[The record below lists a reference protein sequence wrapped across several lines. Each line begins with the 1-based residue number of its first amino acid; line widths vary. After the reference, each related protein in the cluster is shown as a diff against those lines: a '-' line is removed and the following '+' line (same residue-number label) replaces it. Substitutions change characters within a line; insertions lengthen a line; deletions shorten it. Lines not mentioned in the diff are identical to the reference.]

1 MESRNKRIT
10 ALLSS
15 TIIIIIMTGLILMGS
30 GFSFA
35 LAPTT
40 PPINL
45 KTDNGSVVVTVE
57 WSPKEIQQAKD
68 VQFSITL
75 QDPSSNTTL
84 QHVNYNLQVKD
95 ANGTTVKSLTNL
107 HSHTGKDVQTIT
119 FDKAGDFQLTV
130 TVLGLGLTKP
140 FDTSKSGTAMTPI
153 TIGS

>member
-15 TIIIIIMTGLILMGS
+15 TIIIMTGLILMGS

-35 LAPTT
+35 LAATT

-45 KTDNGSVVVTVE
+45 KTDNGSVVVTVD

-75 QDPSSNTTL
+75 QDPSNTTL
-84 QHVNYNLQVKD
+84 KHVNYNLEVKD

-119 FDKAGDFQLTV
+119 FDEAGDFQLTV